1 MPKSINIKSNV
12 SSDSNWD
19 FPGWGSVRRIKFEN
33 DEPLKI
39 DRAPNAKLSELK
51 ATAICGNDISS
62 SCLYV
67 VALSAMYAGHFAPI
81 VLILVA
87 GILYLFKK
95 IYSEVGEALP
105 FNGGAYN
112 VLLNT
117 TTKSKA
123 AFAASLTFLSY
134 VATAV
139 ISSSE
144 AMHYANNIFP
154 FINVIWATVIVL
166 AAFAALN
173 YIGLTESANVAVGIF
188 IFHLFTLCLLVVF
201 SIWSLLNGQN
211 FFSFNWSVPHPDGL
225 LKALFFGFGAAM
237 LGISGFESSSNFIEE
252 QKKGVFPKTLNN
264 MWLIVSVFNPLL
276 SVLAIGLLSLNS
288 IGDHKEDLLAQM
300 GLIAGGPW
308 LKYMISIDAALVLS
322 GAVLTSY
329 VGVIGLVRRMSIDRC
344 LPDLFLTQNRKFQ
357 TNHWIIIMFF
367 LLCSSI
373 LLVTKGKIELLAGV
387 YTLAFLGV
395 MLLMASGN
403 LLLKLKRKSLLNN
416 PNAKT
421 SGVFL
426 AIIGVL
432 IGISANILL
441 SPENVQIFMI
451 YFGITLSLVA
461 LMFLR
466 VSILRLGIN
475 FFEHSPFIPT
485 MIKTKMSKV
494 LKTLLIEIN
503 EKSMIF
509 FTDGDRP
516 EKLNSAVRY
525 VLDNEQTQSL
535 KIVHCYEKEDEIPNS
550 LIQNLKTIDKI
561 YPELRI
567 DLLLCKLPFNAVG
580 VEMISR
586 HLSVPKNYMFVGSPG
601 KNSRMDISEFGGVR
615 VVI

>member
-466 VSILRLGIN
+466 VSILKLGIN
-475 FFEHSPFIPT
+475 FFEQSPFIPK